1 MGLVNWTAY
10 LFPQSVEE
18 ALEMLSAHAGRARLI
33 AGGTDL
39 VLQAQ
44 RGQCPAEVMVDITR
58 IPGLDFLEE
67 REGWIWIGP
76 QVTHGRIAA
85 SPLIREKAGVLAR
98 ACGCV
103 GGPQVRH
110 VGTLVGNV
118 VNAMPAAD
126 GAVALFALD
135 AEVEVA
141 DRSGRRFFPIAE
153 LYAGVGRSRVDATSQ
168 MVTVIRFRPLPPGSG
183 WSYRRLAQRKAL
195 ILPMLNVAVTAEVEE
210 GRFRRVRIAMGPV
223 APTPLR
229 AHAAEEALLGRPA
242 GEEAI
247 AEAARLAREAASPRD
262 SVLRG
267 SAEYRRAMVA
277 VLVRR
282 ALQEAVAPTRGPGPG
297 AEGKGDQ
304 IPEGGFSTSGRGGE

>member
-10 LFPQSVEE
+10 LFPESVEE

-76 QVTHGRIAA
+76 QVTHGQIAA
-85 SPLIREKAGVLAR
+85 SPLIREKAGLLAR

-103 GGPQVRH
+103 GGPQIRH

-141 DRSGRRFFPIAE
+141 DLAGRRFFPIAE
-153 LYAGVGRSRVDATSQ
+153 LYAGVGRSRVDPAAQ
-168 MVTVIRFRPLPPGSG
+168 MVTAIRFPALPAGSG
-183 WSYRRLAQRKAL
+183 WAYKRLAQRKAL
-195 ILPMLNVAVTAEVEE
+195 ILPMLNVAVVVEVEA
-210 GRFRRVRIAMGPV
+210 GRFRRARIALGPV

-229 AHAAEEALLGRPA
+229 ARAAEEALQGAPVS
-242 GEEAI
+242 EEAV
-247 AEAARLAREAASPRD
+247 AEAARLAQEAASPRD
-262 SVLRG
+262 SVIRG
-267 SAEYRRAMVA
+267 SAEYRKAMVG

-282 ALQEAVAPTRGPGPG
+282 ALWEAVPSPLTPCPLSPLPLG
-297 AEGKGDQ
+297 E
-304 IPEGGFSTSGRGGE
+304 GRGGRG